1 MFKVK
6 VKTPEGHQW
15 RRSGV
20 FIVNFE
26 HISHLALVFLLL
38 TLSRKMPAGMGET
51 IYFKHNYTQQ
61 IIISKEKYINENESL
76 LFNNLAR
83 KRNQNYPEHSRW
95 SFP

>member
-1 MFKVK
+1 M
-6 VKTPEGHQW
+6 
-15 RRSGV
+15 R
-20 FIVNFE
+20 
-26 HISHLALVFLLL
+26 
-38 TLSRKMPAGMGET
+38 AGMGET

-76 LFNNLAR
+76 LFNYLAR